1 MRAPTTLGLSGT
13 RGRVPSPGRFP
24 RDRRPCGEGPCWAF
38 FASSASSPVLFT
50 QEVSVSLP
58 NNSSQTPGA
67 PCPPGLADLWSEAG
81 AIQTDAREVAR
92 PRQKPPRLL
101 PAR

>member
-24 RDRRPCGEGPCWAF
+24 RDRRPCGEGPRPAF
-38 FASSASSPVLFT
+38 FASSTSSPVLFT

-58 NNSSQTPGA
+58 NNSSPN
-67 PCPPGLADLWSEAG
+67 PVYLD
-81 AIQTDAREVAR
+81 
-92 PRQKPPRLL
+92 RLL
-101 PAR
+101 TSTVSIVGDREKWSRKCRVSFRKTDLCA